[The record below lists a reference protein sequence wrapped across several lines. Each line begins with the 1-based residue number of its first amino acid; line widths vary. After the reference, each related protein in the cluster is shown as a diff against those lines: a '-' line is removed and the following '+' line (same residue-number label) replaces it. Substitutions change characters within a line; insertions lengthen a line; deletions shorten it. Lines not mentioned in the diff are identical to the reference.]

1 MARAYN
7 PGMAFQLHE
16 RLVADTVPVSGL
28 NLCEVR
34 LMDNAA
40 FPWLIMVP
48 RREGAS
54 EIIDLD
60 AGDRQ
65 LLMTEI
71 AEVSEALRKAT
82 GCDKLN
88 VAALG
93 NQVPQLHVH
102 VIARFRGD
110 LAWPKPVWGTA
121 SQPFAPGEREALV
134 RKIKAAVELE

>member
-1 MARAYN
+1 
-7 PGMAFQLHE
+7 MAFQLHE
-16 RLVADTVPVSGL
+16 RLRADTVPVSGL

-40 FPWLIMVP
+40 FPWVILVP
-48 RREGAS
+48 RREGVS

-60 AGDRQ
+60 AGDRR
-65 LLMTEI
+65 LLMEEI
-71 AEVSEALRKAT
+71 AEVSEALKKAT

-102 VIARFRGD
+102 IIARFRGD
-110 LAWPKPVWGTA
+110 PAWPKPVWGTERR
-121 SQPFAPGEREALV
+121 PFAPGARDALV
-134 RKIKAAVELE
+134 AKIKAAVELE